1 MTVLVTGASGF
12 LGGALTRALVEK
24 GEDVR
29 ILVRTTSD
37 LRHLADLPIDL
48 ALGDLEDQ
56 ASLRR
61 AVHGVRIV
69 YHCAGL
75 ATDWAPWES
84 FYRANVT
91 GVRNLLEAVQD
102 VSKLERF
109 LHISTSDVYG
119 YPRQAC
125 DESHPITPINLPY
138 ARSKSLGETA
148 VWEWESNTGLPV
160 TVIRPV
166 SIYGP
171 RSKDFV
177 TEIATLMLKRQM
189 VLLDGGDCRAGLLY
203 VDNAADGIIQ
213 AAESP
218 HTVGE
223 AYNLRDETD
232 ETWGHYTKALAEGL
246 GTGLPWIRLSGR
258 VALGLAAAS
267 EAVYRVLR
275 VKSRPLLTRH
285 AVYVFIRDQGYSIE
299 KAQRDFGF
307 RSRVSFREGVRRSL
321 DWFLSESCLAAD

>member
-12 LGGALTRALVEK
+12 LGGALTRALVEE

-29 ILVRTTSD
+29 VLARTTSD
-37 LRHLADLPIDL
+37 LRHLADLPIDV
-48 ALGDLEDQ
+48 ARGDLEDR
-56 ASLRR
+56 ASLGR
-61 AVHGVRIV
+61 AVDGARIV

-84 FYRANVT
+84 FYRTNVT

-102 VSKLERF
+102 VGELERF

-125 DESHPITPINLPY
+125 HESHPITPINLPY
-138 ARSKSLGETA
+138 ARSKSLGEMA
-148 VWEWESNTGLPV
+148 VWEWQSSTGLPV

-177 TEIATLMLKRQM
+177 TEVAQLLLKRQM

-203 VDNAADGIIQ
+203 VDNAAEGIIQ

-223 AYNLRDETD
+223 AYNLRDDTD
-232 ETWGHYTKALAEGL
+232 ETWGRYTEALAEGL
-246 GTGLPWIRLSGR
+246 GAGLPWIRLSGR

-267 EAVYRVLR
+267 EAVYRTLGI
-275 VKSRPLLTRH
+275 KSRPLLTRH

-307 RSRVSFREGVRRSL
+307 RSRVSFSEGVKRSVE
-321 DWFLSESCLAAD
+321 WFMSELGLAQD